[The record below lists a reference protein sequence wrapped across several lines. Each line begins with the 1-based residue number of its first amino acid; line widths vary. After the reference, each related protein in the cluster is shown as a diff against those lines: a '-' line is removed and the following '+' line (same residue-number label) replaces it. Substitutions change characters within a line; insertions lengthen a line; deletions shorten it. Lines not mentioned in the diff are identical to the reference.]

1 MLRFF
6 PEDFRGEVGERPL
19 KPGIV
24 FAVVIACC
32 LLISSC
38 GSGSSSPVPQG
49 SLANGNWYITA
60 SSAVVP
66 ANSLTMD
73 ASLGQDSSGIAVDLH
88 IDNSTCFDFAND
100 LVTLTGVF
108 TGTGGSLV
116 LTSAPVRSQVITVT
130 ADGSGS
136 SFTGSYS
143 ITGGCAGG
151 DHGAITATFVPPV
164 SGTWIASFA
173 SGSTTTTITATLL
186 QASVADINGRFPLTG
201 TLAFSGSPCS
211 TGGTVIYPSALGDV
225 SSVSGNSV
233 SVVATT
239 NDIGGGSGSLA
250 FTGTLPNPSTATYA
264 TGGYVVLS
272 GLCGG
277 ESFNV
282 QFNKQ

>member
-6 PEDFRGEVGERPL
+6 PENFCGEVGERPL

-24 FAVVIACC
+24 FAVVIAGC
-32 LLISSC
+32 LLTSSC
-38 GSGSSSPVPQG
+38 GGGSSSSVPQG
-49 SLANGNWYITA
+49 SLTNGNWYLTA
-60 SSAVVP
+60 TSAVAP
-66 ANSLTMD
+66 ADNLTID
-73 ASLGQDSSGIAVDLH
+73 ASLGQDSNGIAIDMH
-88 IDNSTCFDFAND
+88 IDNSACFDFAND
-100 LVTLTGVF
+100 LVTLTGAF
-108 TGTGGSLV
+108 TGTGGSLT

-130 ADGSGS
+130 ADGSGN

-151 DHGAITATFVPPV
+151 DHGTIMATFVPPV
-164 SGTWIASFA
+164 SGTWTASFA
-173 SGSTTTTITATLL
+173 SGSTTTTIVATLA
-186 QASVADINGRFPLTG
+186 QASVSNINGRFPLTG
-201 TLAFSGSPCS
+201 TLVFSGSPCS

-239 NDIGGGSGSLA
+239 NDIGGGQGSLA
-250 FTGTLPNPSTATYA
+250 FTGTLPNPSTATTV

-272 GLCGG
+272 GVCGG
-277 ESFNV
+277 ESFSV